1 MSRRSP
7 RGWRPGATLVPGI
20 VGCCWPL
27 KSDFQT
33 GAQFAL
39 RFAPKQYPA
48 FECAGSQR
56 DADRAAFMYTLIQT
70 AKLNN
75 VDPQAWLADALTRML
90 TSRKLRSANCSRDR
104 DDKRGHRM

>member
-7 RGWRPGATLVPGI
+7 QGWRPGATLVPGI
-20 VGCCWPL
+20 V
-27 KSDFQT
+27 
-33 GAQFAL
+33 
-39 RFAPKQYPA
+39 
-48 FECAGSQR
+48 R

-104 DDKRGHRM
+104 DDKRGHRMASRRSFL